1 MASAVA
7 QLATQQPTTLDGLAL
22 RCAQETE
29 RFFGGQDHD
38 TSYCFELFQ
47 RALGENDQQ
56 AWEMVYAQYRPLV
69 AGWVANHPDLPW
81 AGGEIGDF
89 ANRAFERM
97 WAAWTPDKFA
107 RFSDLRALLAYL
119 KMCVHSA
126 VMEEVRRAGPGARAV
141 SLSDLPEDVLDAQPG
156 KVSTEGEVLR
166 GERSRELWSLVS
178 ARLRD
183 DRERVVVHGLF
194 VLDLKP
200 AAIRSQH
207 PDMFRDTREVYLI
220 RQVVLER
227 LSRDAQL
234 KKFLGHDA

>member
-1 MASAVA
+1 MASRVA
-7 QLATQQPTTLDGLAL
+7 QLAAPQRMTVDGLAL
-22 RCAQETE
+22 QCAQETE

-38 TSYCFELFQ
+38 TSYCFELFR

-69 AGWVANHPDLPW
+69 AGWVARHPDL
-81 AGGEIGDF
+81 AHVGGEIEEF

-107 RFSDLRALLAYL
+107 RFSDLKALLAYL
-119 KMCVHSA
+119 KMCAHS
-126 VMEEVRRAGPGARAV
+126 VVVEDVRRAGPDARAV
-141 SLSDLPEDVLDAQPG
+141 SFSDLPEELVDAQPD

-183 DRERVVVHGLF
+183 DRERTVVHCLF

-200 AAIRSQH
+200 ATIRAQH

-227 LSRDAQL
+227 LSRDAQM
-234 KKFLGHDA
+234 KKFFGHDT

>member
-1 MASAVA
+1 MTSSVA
-7 QLATQQPTTLDGLAL
+7 QLAAPQRMTVDGLAL
-22 RCAQETE
+22 HCAQETE

-38 TSYCFELFQ
+38 TSYCFELFR

-56 AWEMVYAQYRPLV
+56 AWEIVYTQYRPLV
-69 AGWVANHPDLPW
+69 AGWVASHPDLPTV
-81 AGGEIGDF
+81 GGEIEEF

-107 RFSDLRALLAYL
+107 RFSDLRSLLAYL

-126 VMEEVRRAGPGARAV
+126 VVEEVRRAGPGARAV
-141 SLSDLPEDVLDAQPG
+141 VLSDLPEEVLDAQPG
-156 KVSTEGEVLR
+156 KVSTEGEVLQ

-227 LSRDAQL
+227 LSRDAQIR
-234 KKFLGHDA
+234 KFLGHDA